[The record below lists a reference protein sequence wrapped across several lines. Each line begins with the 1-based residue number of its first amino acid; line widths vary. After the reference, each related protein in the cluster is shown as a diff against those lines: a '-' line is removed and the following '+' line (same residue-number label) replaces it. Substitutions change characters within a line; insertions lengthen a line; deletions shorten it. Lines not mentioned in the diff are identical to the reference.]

1 MRAVTAQPVYIVL
14 GGAGRLGRHL
24 LPKVRAQG
32 HRVIGISRA
41 RPSEPAERYADWV
54 RADLT
59 ETARWPQVQEA
70 LRTLLDG
77 QEEVVIADLL
87 LDRGSVASMCQSIAA
102 ATRFVVRTRQMFAA
116 EGLAVRV
123 LVAST
128 TAALAPRGLRTP
140 YGVAKREQ
148 AVTYSRLGRIDLV
161 LLPQLFAGDQAAGPS
176 GGGATSGGSCSYE
189 AAAGALHA
197 VSFQPAR
204 RSLWVVRSDVPYQ
217 PSPRGLAGLP
227 SAVSALIASRTTGR
241 DSPTA
246 HRQASRERLAL
257 LPTRI
262 RARVDHHGAPEQLLR
277 PFERRLHMPR
287 ARTVIA
293 GSRPTP
299 DQPEEDRAHRP

>member
-1 MRAVTAQPVYIVL
+1 MTAEPAYIVL

-32 HRVIGISRA
+32 GRVIGISRA

-77 QEEVVIADLL
+77 QNEVVIADLL
-87 LDRGSVASMCQSIAA
+87 LDRGSVTSMRQSIAA
-102 ATRFVVRTRQMFAA
+102 ATRFVVRTRQMLVA

-123 LVAST
+123 RAAST
-128 TAALAPRGLRTP
+128 TAALAPRGLQTP

-148 AVTYSRLGRIDLV
+148 ALIYSRLDCIDLV
-161 LLPQLFAGDQAAGPS
+161 LLPQLVAVDQAAGPTDGDS
-176 GGGATSGGSCSYE
+176 VTSGGSCSYE

-197 VSFQPAR
+197 VSFQPAG

-217 PSPRGLAGLP
+217 PTPRGLAGLP
-227 SAVSALIASRTTGR
+227 SAVGALIASRTTGR

-257 LPTRI
+257 LPTHI

-293 GSRPTP
+293 GSQPAP

>member
-1 MRAVTAQPVYIVL
+1 MTAEPAYIVL

-32 HRVIGISRA
+32 CRVIGISRA

-59 ETARWPQVQEA
+59 ETARWPHVQEA

-87 LDRGSVASMCQSIAA
+87 LDRGSVTAMRHSIAA
-102 ATRFVVRTRQMFAA
+102 ATRFIVRTCQMLAA

-123 LVAST
+123 LAAST
-128 TAALAPRGLRTP
+128 TAALAPRGLQTP

-148 AVTYSRLGRIDLV
+148 ALIYSRLDCIDLV
-161 LLPQLFAGDQAAGPS
+161 LLPQLVAVDQAASPS
-176 GGGATSGGSCSYE
+176 DGGATSGGICSYE
-189 AAAGALHA
+189 AAAGALRA
-197 VSFQPAR
+197 VSIQPAR
-204 RSLWVVRSDVPYQ
+204 RTLWVVRGSVPYR

-227 SAVSALIASRTTGR
+227 SAVGALIASRTTGR

-257 LPTRI
+257 LPNHI
-262 RARVDHHGAPEQLLR
+262 RGRVDHHGAPEQLLR
-277 PFERRLHMPR
+277 PFERRLHMPP

-293 GSRPTP
+293 GSPPAP
-299 DQPEEDRAHRP
+299 DHLEEDLAHRP